1 MSSRRTVEVEQIG
14 CVLSANNHTSPSRKA
29 TDSGDDD
36 EFMVDVHFVR
46 KFLHS

>member
-1 MSSRRTVEVEQIG
+1 MSSRRTNRMSCI
-14 CVLSANNHTSPSRKA
+14 VLSANNDTSPSRKA

-36 EFMVDVHFVR
+36 EFMVDVHFVQ